1 MSNRM
6 RIAAGVLGLGLLVV
20 FVRLVHLSVVRAP
33 DLAERAAG
41 QYVQRVTVTPRR
53 GPVVDRNARLLAHSV
68 EAESV
73 YVRPAMLPAAR
84 AGVARQLAAT
94 LDVSP
99 RRMHAALRS
108 PAPFV
113 WLKRRVSPD
122 VAQRVKA
129 LMLPGVD
136 SVPTQ
141 RRVYPHADLAAALL
155 GFVDVDANGLEG
167 IEAVYNDDLLGHAA
181 RSLGERDARGRTIF
195 VHGGPRQPE
204 TLEVRLALDARLQYI
219 AMHELERAVHDSG
232 ARAGTVVVLDPR
244 TFAVLALAQLPGFDP
259 NRPAESGAA
268 ARRNRG
274 VSDCYEPGSTLKALV
289 VAAALDAGQIVET
302 DRFFCENGAYRVGR
316 HTIHDVRPYGDLSVA
331 RILAKSSNI
340 GALKIGERLGA
351 ARYRTYLQAFG
362 LGQPTGID
370 LPGEIAGI
378 LPERW
383 SRIKLATVSFGQG
396 VAVTPLQ
403 LACAYGA
410 LANDGMLMRP
420 YVVSEVVNAEGEV
433 VRANRPTPLRQ
444 VVRPETAQRMRAML
458 ERVVQPDATGWR
470 AQVPGFRVAGKTGTS
485 QKIDPRGGYSETGRV
500 ASFVGMVPA
509 EQPQLVI
516 LVIVD
521 EPQGVTGGGAIAAPV
536 FREIARR
543 SLATLGIRPGPR
555 TAPPAGWM
563 QAAAAPGATSVRA
576 AVLDTGVV
584 APAFVGLSLRAATRK
599 AAVHGVRLVANGTG
613 YVTQQAVRTDARTG
627 EPVVELTLEA
637 GW

>member
-20 FVRLVHLSVVRAP
+20 FARLVHLGVVRAP
-33 DLAERAAG
+33 GLAERAAG

-53 GPVVDRNARLLAHSV
+53 GPIVDRNARLLAHSV
-68 EAESV
+68 AAESI
-73 YVRPAMLPAAR
+73 YVRPALLPAER
-84 AGVARQLAAT
+84 ADVARQLAST
-94 LDVSP
+94 LDVST
-99 RRMHAALRS
+99 RRVNAVLRS

-113 WLKRRVSPD
+113 WLKRRVAPD

-129 LMLPGVD
+129 LALPGVD
-136 SVPTQ
+136 SVSTQ
-141 RRVYPHADLAAALL
+141 RRVYPHADLAAPLL

-167 IEAVYNDDLLGHAA
+167 IEARYDDALLGHAA

-219 AMHELERAVHDSG
+219 ARHELERAVHDSG
-232 ARAGTVVVLDPR
+232 ARAGTVIVLDPR
-244 TFAVLALAQLPGFDP
+244 TFAVLALAQLPAFDP
-259 NRPAESGAA
+259 NRPAASVAA
-268 ARRNRG
+268 ARRNRA

-289 VAAALDAGQIVET
+289 VAAALDAGQVTET
-302 DRFFCENGAYRVGR
+302 DLFFCENGAYRIGG
-316 HTIHDVRPYGDLSVA
+316 HTIHDVRPYGDLSVE
-331 RILAKSSNI
+331 RIVAKSSNI
-340 GALKIGERLGA
+340 GALKIGELVGA
-351 ARYRTYLQAFG
+351 ERYRAYLQAFG
-362 LGQPTGID
+362 LGQLTGID
-370 LPGEIAGI
+370 LPGEIVGI

-403 LACAYGA
+403 LASAYAA

-420 YVVSEVVNAEGEV
+420 YVVSEVVNSRGEV
-433 VRANRPTPLRQ
+433 VRVNRPTPLRQ
-444 VVRPETAQRMRAML
+444 VVQPETARRVRAVL

-485 QKIDPRGGYSETGRV
+485 QKIDPRGGYSETGRI

-509 EQPQLVI
+509 ERPRLVI
-516 LVIVD
+516 LVVVD

-555 TAPPAGWM
+555 TALPAGWM
-563 QAAAAPGATSVRA
+563 QAAAAPAETPVRA
-576 AVLDTGVV
+576 AVLDAGVTT
-584 APAFVGLSLRAATRK
+584 PEFVGLSLRAATRMAK
-599 AAVHGVRLVANGTG
+599 AHGVRLVANGTG
-613 YVTQQAVRTDARTG
+613 YVTQQAVRTDGPTG
-627 EPVVELTLEA
+627 EPVVELTLDA

>member
-20 FVRLVHLSVVRAP
+20 FARLVHLSVVQAP
-33 DLAERAAG
+33 GLAERAAD

-53 GPVVDRNARLLAHSV
+53 GPIVDRNARLLAHSV
-68 EAESV
+68 EAESI
-73 YVRPAMLPAAR
+73 YVRPALLPTER
-84 AGVARQLAAT
+84 ADATRQLAST

-99 RRMHAALRS
+99 RRVHAVLNS

-122 VAQRVKA
+122 VAQRVEA
-129 LMLPGVD
+129 LALPGVD

-141 RRVYPHADLAAALL
+141 RRVYPHADLAAPLL

-167 IEAVYNDDLLGHAA
+167 IEARYDDALLGRAA

-219 AMHELERAVHDSG
+219 ARHELERAVHDSG

-244 TFAVLALAQLPGFDP
+244 TFAVLALAQLPAFDP
-259 NRPAESGAA
+259 NRPAESVAA

-289 VAAALDAGQIVET
+289 VAAALDAGQVTET
-302 DRFFCENGAYRVGR
+302 DRFFCENGAYRIGG
-316 HTIHDVRPYGDLSVA
+316 HTIHDVRPYADLSVE

-340 GALKIGERLGA
+340 GALKIGELVGA
-351 ARYRTYLQAFG
+351 ERYRAYLQAFG
-362 LGQPTGID
+362 LGQLTGID

-403 LACAYGA
+403 LVTAYAA

-420 YVVSEVVNAEGEV
+420 YVVSEVVNSRGEV

-444 VVRPETAQRMRAML
+444 VVQPETARRVRALL
-458 ERVVQPDATGWR
+458 ERVVQPDGTGWR

-485 QKIDPRGGYSETGRV
+485 QKIDPRGGYSETGRI

-509 EQPQLVI
+509 ERPRLVI
-516 LVIVD
+516 LVVVD

-543 SLATLGIRPGPR
+543 SLATLGVRPGPR

-563 QAAAAPGATSVRA
+563 QAAAAPAETAVRA
-576 AVLDTGVV
+576 AVLDAGE
-584 APAFVGLSLRAATRK
+584 AEPAFVGLSLRAATRMAK
-599 AAVHGVRLVANGTG
+599 AHGVRLVANGTG
-613 YVTQQAVRTDARTG
+613 YVTRQAVRTDGPTG
-627 EPVVELTLEA
+627 EPVVELTLDA

>member
-6 RIAAGVLGLGLLVV
+6 CIAASVLGVGLLVV
-20 FVRLVHLSVVRAP
+20 FARLVHLSVVRAP
-33 DLAERAAG
+33 GLAERAAG

-53 GPVVDRNARLLAHSV
+53 GPIVDRNARLLAHSV
-68 EAESV
+68 EAESI
-73 YVRPAMLPAAR
+73 YVRPAQLPTER
-84 AGVARQLAAT
+84 ADATRQLAST

-99 RRMHAALRS
+99 RRVHAVLNS

-122 VAQRVKA
+122 VAQRVEA
-129 LMLPGVD
+129 LALPGVD

-141 RRVYPHADLAAALL
+141 RRVYPHADLAAPLL

-167 IEAVYNDDLLGHAA
+167 IEARYDDALLGRAA

-219 AMHELERAVHDSG
+219 ARHELERAVHDSG

-244 TFAVLALAQLPGFDP
+244 TFAVLALAQLPAFDP
-259 NRPAESGAA
+259 NWPAESVAA

-289 VAAALDAGQIVET
+289 VAAALDAGQVTET
-302 DRFFCENGAYRVGR
+302 DRFFCENGAYRIGG
-316 HTIHDVRPYGDLSVA
+316 HTIHDVRPYADLSVE

-340 GALKIGERLGA
+340 GALKIGELVGA
-351 ARYRTYLQAFG
+351 ERYRAYLQAFG
-362 LGQPTGID
+362 LGQLTGID

-403 LACAYGA
+403 LATAYAA

-420 YVVSEVVNAEGEV
+420 YVVSEVVNSRGEV

-444 VVRPETAQRMRAML
+444 VVQPDTARRVRALL
-458 ERVVQPDATGWR
+458 ERVVQPDGTGWR

-485 QKIDPRGGYSETGRV
+485 QKIDPRGGYSETGRI

-509 EQPQLVI
+509 ERPRLVI
-516 LVIVD
+516 LVVVD

-563 QAAAAPGATSVRA
+563 QAAAAPAETAVRA
-576 AVLDTGVV
+576 AVLDADV
-584 APAFVGLSLRAATRK
+584 AEPAFVGLSLRAATRMAK
-599 AAVHGVRLVANGTG
+599 AHGVRLVANGTG
-613 YVTQQAVRTDARTG
+613 YVTRQAVRTDGPTG
-627 EPVVELTLEA
+627 EPVVELTLDA